1 MGRKVALLL
10 WARIGYKYGLTMTRA
25 RAPYPGRISL
35 AVALACALLF
45 FTTVYRNSSG
55 FSPATAARCHSLS
68 TDQTEARVLFAGD
81 FGPLAVLAGSVAQPA
96 PAFAPQSAPA
106 VRRVPSER
114 KLALIVAPFRR
125 PPPSRLV

>member
-1 MGRKVALLL
+1 MR
-10 WARIGYKYGLTMTRA
+10 YKYGLTMTRTWA
-25 RAPYPGRISL
+25 FYQGRISL
-35 AVALACALLF
+35 SVALACALLL

-68 TDQTEARVLFAGD
+68 TDQAEARALFAGD
-81 FGPLAVLAGSVAQPA
+81 FGPLAVLVGSVVQPA
-96 PAFAPQSAPA
+96 PAFEPQTTPA

-114 KLALIVAPFRR
+114 KLALIVAPFHR